1 MKVMTDKQ
9 TIDRI
14 VNRHMARTLE
24 NLEDAGCP
32 DLFIKAVKSSFVWL
46 RGDLSKIQDEDSAD
60 ALQNQR
66 SKQ

>member
-9 TIDRI
+9 TIDKI

-32 DLFIKAVKSSFVWL
+32 DIFIKAVKSSFVWM
-46 RGDLSKIQDEDSAD
+46 RSDLSKIQDEDSSD
-60 ALQNQR
+60 VRQTR
-66 SKQ
+66 MD